1 MTRLTRARLVLAAMG
16 LVVWGYGANAD
27 EPVTRLVGIG
37 LFAAALLLRF
47 ARPRNR
53 DGQEPPTA
61 S

>member
-1 MTRLTRARLVLAAMG
+1 VTRLTQARLVLATMG
-16 LVVWGYGANAD
+16 LVVWGYGASAD

-37 LFAAALLLRF
+37 LLAAALLLRF

-53 DGQEPPTA
+53 DYREPPTA